1 MAMKKM
7 ELIYKDLHVTYLE
20 MTDNVLNESHPKG
33 SYNKRF
39 LSDINKD
46 KYFLN
51 FKDPL
56 LVKGSK
62 PYEGIKRQ
70 YIFKPIV

>member
-7 ELIYKDLHVTYLE
+7 KLMYKDLHVIYLE
-20 MTDNVLNESHPKG
+20 MTDSVLNEGHPMG
-33 SYNKRF
+33 PYDKRF

-46 KYFLN
+46 KNFLN

-56 LVKGSK
+56 LVKGEK
-62 PYEGIKRQ
+62 P
-70 YIFKPIV
+70 

>member
-1 MAMKKM
+1 MGP
-7 ELIYKDLHVTYLE
+7 YD
-20 MTDNVLNESHPKG
+20 
-33 SYNKRF
+33 KRF